1 MCRRFYVRICKSLGR
16 VSPLWE
22 ATRGND
28 PGVVLKMRKAW
39 LFVPILLVLCSTPAF
54 AQGEKKTGPKE
65 GDPVVGEANVR
76 LQPGQDGIDVTE
88 QIALE
93 NAEGL
98 QEVEHVFTRFGDAGA
113 EDLIVTAEGEELE
126 LDYQEGDRV
135 DKVIFPLPEGTTGD
149 FSYEVSYRYPESGDS
164 VKVPLVVP
172 AVPTVGDYDRVAFEL
187 TLPEGRYLHSS
198 FPVIS
203 ESSGTVDTSMI
214 SFPNYSSFELG
225 TSPIGIFT
233 PSNIYTVVG
242 IALILGLTVA
252 PLVYERISAKRRV
265 STNV

>member
-1 MCRRFYVRICKSLGR
+1 MRICKSLGR

-28 PGVVLKMRKAW
+28 PGVVRKMRKAW

-76 LQPGQDGIDVTE
+76 LQPGQDGVDVTE
-88 QIALE
+88 QIALR

-98 QEVEHVFTRFGDAGA
+98 REVEHVFTRFG
-113 EDLIVTAEGEELE
+113 EGEELV
-126 LDYQEGDRV
+126 LDYQEGVLV

-172 AVPTVGDYDRVAFEL
+172 AVPTVGDYDRVALEL

-233 PSNIYTVVG
+233 ASNIYAVVG